1 MPKEKVLIT
10 GDDILIDYVQR
21 LIHALRILAP
31 DQMLDPWR
39 LNLEKFITH
48 QVWQAKDKRSSQEQQ
63 NWTSQVLFNR
73 SQGLVQYWSGLE
85 VRLTEMNERRRKLIK
100 YIFKKEGRLHQFEE
114 SFKSCLE

>member
-31 DQMLDPWR
+31 DQMLDSWR

-48 QVWQAKDKRSSQEQQ
+48 
-63 NWTSQVLFNR
+63 
-73 SQGLVQYWSGLE
+73 
-85 VRLTEMNERRRKLIK
+85 
-100 YIFKKEGRLHQFEE
+100 
-114 SFKSCLE
+114 